1 MCVYSGGGDAVKHSA
16 QYGAPR
22 SCRKCRFRTR
32 ARRHTS
38 RRRTIFLLITIHHK
52 DTTTITIRN
61 HHERQQNGQQKRR
74 PRRSARASFQAAA
87 ANGTQFHA
95 ETRRGS
101 ASHRRQPAL
110 EAAVAIPSTRGPDA
124 PAQSTRHNIF
134 TIQPVVRNGVPF
146 TTRLQTAC
154 PRTSEK

>member
-38 RRRTIFLLITIHHK
+38 RRRTIFLLITIRHK

-74 PRRSARASFQAAA
+74 PRRSPRLFRRAA

-95 ETRRGS
+95 ETRRG
-101 ASHRRQPAL
+101 PL
-110 EAAVAIPSTRGPDA
+110 A
-124 PAQSTRHNIF
+124 PAPASS
-134 TIQPVVRNGVPF
+134 G
-146 TTRLQTAC
+146 
-154 PRTSEK
+154 